1 MSISEGNTYKINIL
15 RDNNVTLFLGPLVKT
30 LVDFWRLIWQEKPP
44 IVVMVTNLKESEKIK
59 CRQYW
64 PESGSKDFGP
74 FRVTLMDQ
82 QIFTDYTI
90 RNLQV
95 KVG

>member
-1 MSISEGNTYKINIL
+1 ML
-15 RDNNVTLFLGPLVKT
+15 
-30 LVDFWRLIWQEKPP
+30 
-44 IVVMVTNLKESEKIK
+44 TNLKENNIIK

-64 PESGSKDFGP
+64 PDSGSKDFGP
-74 FRVTLMDQ
+74 FQVNLMDQ

-95 KVG
+95 KVR